1 MVRPSR
7 LAIADR
13 VLWEARSA
21 VSPNVLDKIQ
31 FSCTRFLRILVQE
44 TTESLGGRHHGT
56 LS

>member
-7 LAIADR
+7 LETIDR

-31 FSCTRFLRILVQE
+31 FSCTRFLKILVQE
-44 TTESLGGRHHGT
+44 TTESLGGPHHGT

>member
-1 MVRPSR
+1 MVRRSR

-13 VLWEARSA
+13 VLWEARST
-21 VSPNVLDKIQ
+21 VSSNVLNKIQ

-44 TTESLGGRHHGT
+44 TMKSFGGRHYGT

>member
-13 VLWEARSA
+13 VFWKARSA

-44 TTESLGGRHHGT
+44 TTESLGGPHHGT